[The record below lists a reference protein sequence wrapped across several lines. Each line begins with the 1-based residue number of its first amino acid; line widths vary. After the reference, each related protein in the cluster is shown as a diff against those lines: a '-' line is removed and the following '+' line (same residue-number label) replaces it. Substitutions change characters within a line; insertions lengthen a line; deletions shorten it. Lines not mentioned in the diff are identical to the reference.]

1 MADYTRWLNASTA
14 SRDEEMFAGLYA
26 ELHRIARGRM
36 AAERAGQTL
45 DSTALVHE
53 AWLRL
58 EKSAPAEWRD
68 RKQFYG
74 AAAEAM
80 RRILVEAAR
89 KRLAAKRGE
98 GAGAVPLDDAL
109 SVAAPM
115 ADERL
120 LGIHEVLDRL
130 EMEHELDARIVKLR
144 FFGGLKQD
152 EIAALLEVSEKTV
165 QRHWIMAK
173 TWLYRAL
180 KELE

>member
-1 MADYTRWLNASTA
+1 MEDVTRWLNASTS

-26 ELHRIARGRM
+26 ELHRIARARM
-36 AAERAGQTL
+36 VAEQPGQTL
-45 DSTALVHE
+45 DATGLVHE

-58 EKSAPAEWRD
+58 EKSAPREWRN
-68 RKQFYG
+68 RKHFYG

-89 KRLAAKRGE
+89 RRLAAKRGE
-98 GAGAVPLDDAL
+98 GERAVPIDEAL
-109 SVAAPM
+109 PLSAPM

-120 LGIHEVLDRL
+120 LGIHEVLDQL
-130 EMEHELDARIVKLR
+130 EKEHEMDAQIVKLR

-152 EIAALLEVSEKTV
+152 EIAALLEVSDKTV

-180 KELE
+180 KENL